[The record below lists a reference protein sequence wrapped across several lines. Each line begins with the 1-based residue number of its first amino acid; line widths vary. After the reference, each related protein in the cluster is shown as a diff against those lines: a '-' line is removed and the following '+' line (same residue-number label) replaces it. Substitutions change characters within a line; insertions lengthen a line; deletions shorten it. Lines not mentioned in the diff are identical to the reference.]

1 MYRGC
6 GSLPLAHPRAPLAP
20 PSKAGLR
27 SRLKTQRGED
37 IQHDRPSALGSKRP
51 WESKGRRADSRKQP
65 VQMPGL
71 KARIRKAG
79 RSDVPAPSSRK
90 ELRTP
95 VDHYVGID
103 VSKATLDIHVL
114 PSGEAWSVASTDD
127 QIASLVSRLKALPP
141 KLIVLEATGGLE
153 RGLVAAL
160 VAVQLPV
167 VVVNPRQVRDFAKA
181 IGKLAK
187 TDAIDASVLALFAE
201 RVRPSLRPFK
211 DEETQELEA
220 LIVRRRQVVDM
231 ITAETN
237 RLHAAPASK
246 VVTGN
251 IRKTIKY
258 LEKQLENTDHDI
270 EQAIRSSP
278 AWREKDDLF
287 QSVPGVGK
295 VLSRTLLAHVPELGT
310 LSRKAIAALIGVAPL
325 NWDSGRSIRGRR
337 FAWGGRSQVRQVLY
351 MSALAATRF
360 NPVFKAFFARLIAA
374 GKLRKVALVACMRKL
389 LTTLNAM
396 AASKKPWAPPQVSP

>member
-1 MYRGC
+1 
-6 GSLPLAHPRAPLAP
+6 
-20 PSKAGLR
+20 
-27 SRLKTQRGED
+27 
-37 IQHDRPSALGSKRP
+37 
-51 WESKGRRADSRKQP
+51 
-65 VQMPGL
+65 
-71 KARIRKAG
+71 
-79 RSDVPAPSSRK
+79 
-90 ELRTP
+90 

-181 IGKLAK
+181 MGKLAK

-201 RVRPSLRPFK
+201 RVRPPLRPFK

-220 LIVRRRQVVDM
+220 FIVRRRQVLDM

-237 RLHAAPASK
+237 RLHAAPPFQ
-246 VVTGN
+246 VVTRA

-258 LEKQLENTDHDI
+258 LEKQLENIDEDI
-270 EQAIRSSP
+270 DQAIRRSP
-278 AWREKDDLF
+278 AWREQDDLF

-295 VLSRTLLAHVPELGT
+295 VVSRTLLAHVPELGT

-325 NWDSGRSIRGRR
+325 NRDSGCTVRGRR
-337 FAWGGRSQVRQVLY
+337 FVWGGRSQVRQVLY

-360 NPVFKAFFARLIAA
+360 NPVLRAFFTRLLAS

-389 LTTLNAM
+389 LTILNAM
-396 AASKKPWAPPQVSP
+396 AASKKPWAPPQVSS